1 MAKPNSTSN
10 SYLIPFILITSLFF
24 MWGIANN
31 LNGILIP
38 HLRKALQLSNMQSTF
53 VDTAVY
59 MAYFLMAIPSGIIL
73 KKFGYKKGIIMGLL
87 IFAAGA
93 LLFLPAA
100 NRQAYGVFLLGLFI
114 LGCGLTLLET
124 AANPYATRLGE
135 PEGATARLNLA
146 QSFNGLAVFVAPVIG
161 TLFIL
166 SGKQYSKEELLA
178 MPDIDKITYLTSE
191 ANSVKMPYLI
201 LGGFLII
208 LAIVF
213 YFMDLP
219 ELEDKKEGNI
229 VASDSVTVIASDS
242 VAVIASDS
250 VAVIASDSVA
260 SGIFDTLKYSHVKW
274 AVIAQLFYVGAQ
286 VCVTSFFIRMAMS
299 GGGVDEKTAGFY
311 LSAYGLL
318 FMIGRFAGTVILRYY
333 APAKLLSLYAVLC
346 ILLSVV
352 AIFTA
357 GKFVVLALGGL
368 GFFMSIMFPTI
379 FSLGITGL
387 KEETKSASSLIVM
400 SIVGGAIFPV
410 IMGRIIDSTGDNIQ
424 IGYIIPLLCFFVVWY
439 FGWKGHKIMMNDE

>member
-100 NRQAYGVFLLGLFI
+100 NMQAYGVFLLGLFI

-166 SGKQYSKEELLA
+166 SGKEHSKEELLA
-178 MPDIDKITYLTSE
+178 MPDIDKIAYLTSE

-201 LGGFLII
+201 LGGFLIL
-208 LAIVF
+208 LAVVF

-229 VASDSVTVIASDS
+229 VASDSVTVIASDR
-242 VAVIASDS
+242 
-250 VAVIASDSVA
+250 VA

-424 IGYIIPLLCFFVVWY
+424 IGYIVPLLCFFVVWY

>member
-1 MAKPNSTSN
+1 
-10 SYLIPFILITSLFF
+10 

-38 HLRKALQLSNMQSTF
+38 HLRKALQLTNMQSTF

-59 MAYFLMAIPSGIIL
+59 MAYFLMAIPAGMIL
-73 KKFGYKKGIIMGLL
+73 KKFGYKKGIILGLL

-100 NRQAYGVFLLGLFI
+100 NMQAYSVFLLGLFI

-135 PEGATARLNLA
+135 PEGATFRINLA
-146 QSFNGLAVFVAPVIG
+146 QSFNGLAVFIAPVIG

-166 SGKQYSKEELLA
+166 SGKEYSKDQLLA
-178 MPDIDKITYLTSE
+178 MPEVDKLAYLASE
-191 ANSVKMPYLI
+191 ADSVKMPYLI
-201 LGGFLII
+201 LGGFLIL
-208 LAIVF
+208 LAIIF
-213 YFMDLP
+213 YFMELP
-219 ELEDKKEGNI
+219 ELEDKNEKNTDLSRNNREG
-229 VASDSVTVIASDS
+229 
-242 VAVIASDS
+242 
-250 VAVIASDSVA
+250 
-260 SGIFDTLKYSHVKW
+260 GIFDTLKYSHVKW

-286 VCVTSFFIRMAMS
+286 VCVTSFFIRMAMT

-311 LSAYGLL
+311 LGAYGFL
-318 FMIGRFAGTVILRYY
+318 FMIGRFVGSALVKYIS
-333 APAKLLSLYAVLC
+333 PAKLLSIYSLIC
-346 ILLSVV
+346 IILSAV

-357 GKFVVLALGGL
+357 GQFVVFALGGL

-387 KEETKSASSLIVM
+387 KEETKPASSLIVM
-400 SIVGGAIFPV
+400 AIIGGAIFPV
-410 IMGRIIDSTGDNIQ
+410 IMGRIIDTTGDNIQ
-424 IGYIIPLLCFFVVWY
+424 IGYIVPFICFFVVWY
-439 FGWKGHKIMMNDE
+439 FGWKGYQVKN

>member
-10 SYLIPFILITSLFF
+10 NYLIPFILITSLFF

-100 NRQAYGVFLLGLFI
+100 NMQAYSIFLLGLFI

-135 PEGATARLNLA
+135 PESATARINLA
-146 QSFNGLAVFVAPVIG
+146 QSFNGLAVFIAPIIG

-166 SGKQYSKEELLA
+166 SGKEHSKEELLA
-178 MPDIDKITYLTSE
+178 MPEMDKMAYLAGE
-191 ANSVKMPYLI
+191 AESVKMPYLI
-201 LGGFLII
+201 LGGFLIL
-208 LAIVF
+208 LAVVF
-213 YFMDLP
+213 YFMQLP
-219 ELEDKKEGNI
+219 ELEDKKSENRDG
-229 VASDSVTVIASDS
+229 
-242 VAVIASDS
+242 
-250 VAVIASDSVA
+250 
-260 SGIFDTLKYSHVKW
+260 GIFDTLKYSHVKW
-274 AVIAQLFYVGAQ
+274 AVIAQFFYVGAQ

-318 FMIGRFAGTVILRYY
+318 FMIGRFAGTGILGFV
-333 APAKLLSLYAVLC
+333 APAKLLSLYSVLC
-346 ILLSVV
+346 ILLSAI

-387 KEETKSASSLIVM
+387 KEETKPASSLIVM
-400 SIVGGAIFPV
+400 AIVGGAIFPV

-424 IGYIIPLLCFFVVWY
+424 IGYIVPLLCFFVVWY
-439 FGWKGHKIMMNDE
+439 FGWKGYEVKE

>member
-1 MAKPNSTSN
+1 MQKEKP

-38 HLRKALQLSNMQSTF
+38 HLRKALELSNMQSTF

-59 MAYFLMAIPSGIIL
+59 LAYFLMAIPAGIIL

-100 NRQAYGVFLLGLFI
+100 DNRAYSVFLLGLFI

-124 AANPYATRLGE
+124 AANPYATRLGDT
-135 PEGATARLNLA
+135 EGATARLNLA

-166 SGKQYSKEELLA
+166 SGKEHSKEEMLA
-178 MPDIDKITYLTSE
+178 MPEMDKIAYLTGE
-191 ANSVKMPYLI
+191 AASVKMPYLI
-201 LGGFLII
+201 LGGFLIL
-208 LAIVF
+208 LAIIF

-219 ELEDKKEGNI
+219 ELEDKNTATQKG
-229 VASDSVTVIASDS
+229 
-242 VAVIASDS
+242 
-250 VAVIASDSVA
+250 
-260 SGIFDTLKYSHVKW
+260 GIFDTLKYPHVRW

-286 VCVTSFFIRMAMS
+286 VCVTSFFIRMAMK
-299 GGGVDEKTAGFY
+299 GGGVDEKTAGYY
-311 LSAYGLL
+311 LSMYGLL
-318 FMIGRFAGTVILRYY
+318 FMIGRFAGTAIMRFVK
-333 APAKLLSLYAVLC
+333 PAKLLSIYTVAA

-352 AIFTA
+352 AMFTE

-379 FSLGITGL
+379 FSLGIVGL
-387 KEETKSASSLIVM
+387 KEETKPASSLIVM
-400 SIVGGAIFPV
+400 AIIGGAIFPV
-410 IMGRIIDSTGDNIQ
+410 IMGNIIDSSGDNIQ
-424 IGYIIPLLCFFVVWY
+424 AGYIVPLVCYFFVLY
-439 FGWKGHKIMMNDE
+439 FGLVGHKVKAINN